1 MTRPTGGSWLR
12 RNTFG
17 EDTKL
22 KKIVIPRE
30 VTQIDESAISGSNNL
45 CIYGYANSEAQVYA
59 EENNIPFIDLE
70 APEPTPS
77 PIPTATPTITPS
89 PSPTPTATP
98 INGSHVKVDKLKY
111 RYYNSREKC
120 RNALE
125 KGVKQSLIWLFFV
138 AIVNLSKDLLHSTI

>member
-1 MTRPTGGSWLR
+1 MR

-98 INGSHVKVDKLKY
+98 TVMPTILPGPTLTTAPTIPAEWLRISGFQKVKSDYAQMKWK
-111 RYYNSREKC
+111 K
-120 RNALE
+120 
-125 KGVKQSLIWLFFV
+125 
-138 AIVNLSKDLLHSTI
+138 NLAKK